1 MAGFKQH
8 ISVASIISTGLST
21 TVYTFHLVTQLELLM
36 LFILCLF
43 GTSLPDLDSNTS
55 KPLKATYNFLSII
68 IPSLLLYY
76 LVTLEMIT
84 NVENNMFVF
93 LGIFLI
99 FFLIFFCF
107 FRMMMKK
114 TKHRGVIHS
123 LPMGVL
129 FSLITISIA
138 YYLNYPKNF
147 ILLSGL
153 FVFVGFVVHL
163 FLDELYSAVKMKK
176 SFGSAFKFI
185 AKDNLYG
192 TLVTYILIFLFIYA
206 LPYKYSDY
214 NYILELFVRFI

>member
-8 ISVASIISTGLST
+8 ISVASIVSSALST
-21 TVYTFHLVTQLELLM
+21 TVYTFHLVTQLELII

-55 KPLKATYNFLSII
+55 KPLRTTYNFLSMI

-76 LVTLEMIT
+76 LIKLEIIT
-84 NVENNMFVF
+84 NVENNMFVL
-93 LGIFLI
+93 LGAFLI
-99 FFLIFFCF
+99 FFLIFFFF
-107 FRMMMKK
+107 FRMMMQK

-129 FSLITISIA
+129 FSLITISITS
-138 YYLNYPKNF
+138 YFNYPKNF

-163 FLDELYSAVKMKK
+163 FLDEIHSAIKMKK

-192 TLVTYILIFLFIYA
+192 TLVTYILIFLFVYA

-214 NYILELFVRFI
+214 NYIIEFFIRFI